1 MSSTHLPFITAMHA
15 DAALMATMGGTR
27 DATASRR
34 YVEHNMLHWAEHG
47 YGMYVLSERDS
58 GALAGRAGLKL
69 ALSGKIERIE
79 IAYAFMPTCWGRG
92 YASEITRALLALGF
106 ERLPVDALSAV
117 AIQANAASL
126 RVMENAGCAGSRP
139 PAKGRRASCATRSG
153 ASNGGRWRTR
163 RRRSALTCGH
173 ESREYPDTPNT
184 TPSVDDDPPP
194 VPPEAPRPRN
204 AATAAVSPASMTPTT
219 KPWTNTA
226 PRSRR
231 GGRGMARRVGAR
243 AT

>member
-1 MSSTHLPFITAMHA
+1 MCPCFEIMPSALLPESFVTRRLRAERMSSTHLPFIAAMHA

-47 YGMYVLSERDS
+47 YGMYALSERDS

-69 ALSGKIERIE
+69 ALSGKIERVE
-79 IAYAFMPTCWGRG
+79 IAYAFLPTCWGRG

-126 RVMENAGCAGSRP
+126 RVMEKCGMRWIETTGEGEARKLRYEIRRQQWRALADEAAPIGANMRP
-139 PAKGRRASCATRSG
+139 
-153 ASNGGRWRTR
+153 
-163 RRRSALTCGH
+163 
-173 ESREYPDTPNT
+173 
-184 TPSVDDDPPP
+184 
-194 VPPEAPRPRN
+194 
-204 AATAAVSPASMTPTT
+204 
-219 KPWTNTA
+219 
-226 PRSRR
+226 
-231 GGRGMARRVGAR
+231 
-243 AT
+243 